1 MSDVSA
7 QTIPVGSVEQQ
18 PTLRTYTSRE
28 RNFYLAGMVGQNII
42 YNVVGAAL
50 SYYFQF
56 TLAIPAIIVTV
67 LMAIAR
73 VWDALNDPIMGTIVD
88 KTRTKWGK
96 CRPYLIYI
104 PMPIF
109 VITTLCF
116 VNFGFYEVG
125 QTAMNALIVA
135 WAAVTYLLWEI
146 AYTVGDIPLWGV
158 TSLMTEDE
166 KARNKLLSMARIFG
180 GIGAGVSLLA
190 MQPAALAI
198 GGFISEPIG
207 VKLAGSEEAWQA
219 IVAESEANTAAFNE
233 GLNENI
239 PYEELE
245 QYLVVNPILSEAT
258 RQGERWGFLIAAAAF
273 GLLGAALFQLC
284 GPNIKERVPSSEK
297 RYTLKENVK
306 IMFGNKP
313 FRQILLSGILGSP
326 RMLIQIA
333 AMPLINYYFAN
344 KDALMAIVYMAL
356 LGGGVFVGQF
366 VAMGIAPKVLTKV
379 SKKNLY
385 NYSNLAGVIPFM
397 FLYIAYVADPGGLAN
412 WYWVAVLFFIF
423 IIAGASLGFATVLQS
438 YMIADCIDYEEYI
451 HGVRPDGVFFAGQ
464 TFIAKLQ
471 SGIATIISGIFYA
484 IYKFSDSE
492 VEKVNNYISAG
503 IMPRTVPEFE
513 PYMRVLFVIV
523 SIPPAIG
530 CILTVLPTW
539 KYCLDDAEHKRILAE
554 LAARRS
560 ANETEGEPS
569 ESVGSEA

>member
-7 QTIPVGSVEQQ
+7 QTIPVGSVEQK

-366 VAMGIAPKVLTKV
+366 VAMGIAPKILTKV

>member
-7 QTIPVGSVEQQ
+7 QTIPVGSVEQK

-530 CILTVLPTW
+530 CILTVIPTW

>member
-7 QTIPVGSVEQQ
+7 QTIPVGFVEQK

-366 VAMGIAPKVLTKV
+366 VAMGIAPKILTKV

>member
-1 MSDVSA
+1 MSDVAA
-7 QTIPVGSVEQQ
+7 QSIPVGTVEQK
-18 PTLRTYTSRE
+18 PTLRTYTARE

-96 CRPYLIYI
+96 CRPYLIYV

-135 WAAVTYLLWEI
+135 WAAVTYILWGMT
-146 AYTVGDIPLWGV
+146 YTVGDIPLWGV

-166 KARNKLLSMARIFG
+166 KARNRLLSMARIFG

-198 GGFISEPIG
+198 GGFIAEPIG
-207 VKLAGSEEAWQA
+207 VRLAGSEEAWQA
-219 IVAESEANTAAFNE
+219 IVAQSEANTAAFNE
-233 GLNENI
+233 GLNENL

-297 RYTLKENVK
+297 HYTLKENIK

-344 KDALMAIVYMAL
+344 KDALMAMVYMAL

-397 FLYIAYVADPGGLAN
+397 FLYIAYVSDPGGLAN

-438 YMIADCIDYEEYI
+438 YMIADCIDYEEYT

-471 SGIATIISGIFYA
+471 SGVATIISGIFYA

-554 LAARRS
+554 LAARR
-560 ANETEGEPS
+560 AAAES
-569 ESVGSEA
+569 EKEAAPEVIAEA

>member
-7 QTIPVGSVEQQ
+7 QTIPVGSVEQK

-28 RNFYLAGMVGQNII
+28 RNFYLAGLVGQNII

-56 TLAIPAIIVTV
+56 TLAIPAVIVTV

-198 GGFISEPIG
+198 GGFITEPIG

>member
-7 QTIPVGSVEQQ
+7 QTIPVGSVEQK

-28 RNFYLAGMVGQNII
+28 RNFYLAGLVGQNII

>member
-7 QTIPVGSVEQQ
+7 QTIPVGSVEQK

-28 RNFYLAGMVGQNII
+28 RNFYLAGLVGQNII

-198 GGFISEPIG
+198 GGFITEPIG